1 MRSDLL
7 GRAFRLGFLLR
18 IPLASLLILAG
29 LGPVASRSTLL
40 DNLLDLGS
48 RPIDALPVSFA
59 AFLLAFTAVT
69 CINLTLYYGSERLDE
84 HRTVEMCPRHQM
96 VTFITGVLAASLFM
110 FFVIRRSECD
120 WRITTLYALAGAMLA
135 MLMVIVA
142 KLAQLWLTDPKTT
155 PHPPPY
161 LVFPAR
167 RVPAVAAVLDNLYL
181 HTSKPAFG
189 MKATINRLSQPPL
202 RLLRVV
208 GQGYL
213 VTLHPKHGNL
223 LKLRSGHVFA
233 LSLSGLAYASYLYI
247 GWRERTITAE
257 RPFVPALA
265 SVLLFMIV
273 ACWALSSLTYF
284 FDRYRFPLFAA
295 VILLALITAN
305 TPHSDHFFRVERRDI
320 SRVTFL
326 KPAQYLEQR
335 MAAAGRNRM
344 IFVATPGGGIQA
356 GAWTAEVLSRLGERE
371 DRVAGAGCFRNSVA
385 LISSVSGGSL
395 GSLIYAASF
404 TGNVA
409 PSEVAQNARASA
421 IDEVAWGWTYP
432 DFFRAIV
439 PWLVP
444 RTTDRGWAI
453 EEKWAAVNRLASAGR
468 DTFLSDWAAR
478 GAAMPALIFN
488 SMLVE
493 PGRHVIFSTSD
504 FPLRDDPRGIANFYR
519 LYPEM
524 AGRYDIRVT
533 TAARLSAS
541 FPYVAPAA
549 RSDLRGV
556 HEPDYHFVD
565 GGYYDN
571 FGIDSLIGWLGEA
584 VNAPDAGPAV
594 KGMSDILILTIRHF
608 NAGEAPKGALHG
620 WGFQPFAPVAGLLS
634 MWDAAPAQRDDNEF
648 RLFAAQ
654 LRAASPGRRVWIVN
668 VPYIGTG
675 DCARAPLSWKL
686 SESQKACIDTAWKSV
701 ENEAQLGCIDHY
713 LHGDSDAAECY
724 SPDRNLLGEA
734 ATLSRSELS
743 AQRTN

>member
-18 IPLASLLILAG
+18 IPLAAMLLLAS
-29 LGPVASRSTLL
+29 LGPFASSSTLL
-40 DNLLDLGS
+40 DNLLDLG
-48 RPIDALPVSFA
+48 PHPVDALIVSFA
-59 AFLLAFTAVT
+59 AFLLAFTAIACV
-69 CINLTLYYGSERLDE
+69 NLTLYYGSDRLDE
-84 HRTVEMCPRHQM
+84 CRTVEMCPRHQM
-96 VTFITGVLAASLFM
+96 LTFTIGTLSASLFM

-120 WRITTLYALAGAMLA
+120 WRITTLCAVAGAIGAL
-135 MLMVIVA
+135 LMVIVA

-167 RVPAVAAVLDNLYL
+167 RIPAVAELLDRLYR
-181 HTSKPAFG
+181 HSYKPAFG
-189 MKATINRLSQPPL
+189 MKAAVNRLSQPPL

-213 VTLHPKHGNL
+213 VDLNPGHGQL

-233 LSLSGLAYASYLYI
+233 LTLSGLAYASYLFI
-247 GWRERTITAE
+247 GWHERTIAASP
-257 RPFVPALA
+257 PFVPALA

-295 VILLALITAN
+295 VTLLALITAN
-305 TPHSDHFFRVERRDI
+305 TPHSDHFFRVARRDT
-320 SRVTFL
+320 SGVHFL

-335 MAAAGRNRM
+335 MQAAGRNRL

-356 GAWTAEVLSRLGERE
+356 GAWTAQVLSSLGERE
-371 DRVAGAGCFRNSVA
+371 DRVAGNGAFRNSVA

-395 GSLIYAASF
+395 GALIYAASF
-404 TGNVA
+404 TGRVA
-409 PSEVAQNARASA
+409 PSDVAQHARASA

-444 RTTDRGWAI
+444 LTADRGWAI
-453 EEKWAAVNRLASAGR
+453 EEKWAAVNHLRAGGR
-468 DTFLSDWAAR
+468 PTFLSDWAER
-478 GAAMPALIFN
+478 GSTMPALIFN

-493 PGRHVIFSTSD
+493 PGRHVIFSTTD
-504 FPLRDDPRGIANFYR
+504 FPRQDDPRGIANFYR
-519 LYPEM
+519 LYPDM

-549 RSDLRGV
+549 RSNLRGV
-556 HEPDYHFVD
+556 READYHYVD

-584 VNAPDAGPAV
+584 VNAPDAGPGV

-620 WGFQPFAPVAGLLS
+620 WGFQPIAPVAGLLS
-634 MWDAAPAQRDDNEF
+634 MWNAAPAQRDDNEF

-654 LRAASPGRRVWIVN
+654 LREASPGRRVWIVN
-668 VPYIGTG
+668 VPYNGTG

-686 SESQKACIDTAWKSV
+686 SASQKACIDAAWKAV
-701 ENEAQLGCIDHY
+701 ENKPQLACIDHY
-713 LHGDSDAAECY
+713 LRGDSAAECF
-724 SPDRNLLGEA
+724 SPDRNLLGETVAPDTRQLA
-734 ATLSRSELS
+734 AR
-743 AQRTN
+743 RIR